1 MESGYGSRG
10 GGGKAHVVAVD
21 PVQRNKLKR
30 RRGRG
35 TMRSSWSRVWAWKRG
50 EDNHVGFVG
59 GREEDATVAAAL
71 VILLQMKIARRGDAV
86 GGRSWRKRTRWH
98 CFLVLGGLRRSPK
111 KQDEDNDSKEKK
123 QESKS
128 SNNCSHYS
136 LYRGGGR
143 EWGQSG

>member
-1 MESGYGSRG
+1 
-10 GGGKAHVVAVD
+10 
-21 PVQRNKLKR
+21 
-30 RRGRG
+30 
-35 TMRSSWSRVWAWKRG
+35 MRSSWSGVWALKRG

-71 VILLQMKIARRGDAV
+71 VILLQKKIARREDGV

-123 QESKS
+123 QEGKS
-128 SNNCSHYS
+128 SNNCSHDS
-136 LYRGGGR
+136 LYRGGGGGSR
-143 EWGQSG
+143 EWAQNGGILVALKIQKILAFSLILASSY